1 MWRRPPGAVWNGDR
15 PMVSLKPMVGAARRM
30 VECDREN
37 DGRRLFTATAAR
49 SVCVPAP
56 PGYHPV
62 SSNRDT
68 HGTKNSNISVF
79 WRSVCETHARKKQ
92 LTITLATS
100 SWFRNF
106 LGQIHS
112 LVEQWRRR
120 RRKQQRRWQTGWQR
134 RRQAGW
140 QRRAWFHADL
150 HVWLAFEVDVSNE
163 RKERGHELGHE
174 LCSISGPSFA
184 VRRALAVFAPIP

>member
-1 MWRRPPGAVWNGDR
+1 MSASPPAHPPTQKSHTRFTFTDHIHTMWRRPPGAVWNGDR

-68 HGTKNSNISVF
+68 HGTKNFNISAF
-79 WRSVCETHARKKQ
+79 WRSVFETHAR
-92 LTITLATS
+92 
-100 SWFRNF
+100 
-106 LGQIHS
+106 
-112 LVEQWRRR
+112 
-120 RRKQQRRWQTGWQR
+120 
-134 RRQAGW
+134 
-140 QRRAWFHADL
+140 
-150 HVWLAFEVDVSNE
+150 SN
-163 RKERGHELGHE
+163 H
-174 LCSISGPSFA
+174 
-184 VRRALAVFAPIP
+184 

>member
-1 MWRRPPGAVWNGDR
+1 MSASPPAHPPTSLEIPHTIHIHTMWRRPPGAVWNGDR

-68 HGTKNSNISVF
+68 HGTTNFYISAF
-79 WRSVCETHARKKQ
+79 WRSVCETHAR
-92 LTITLATS
+92 T
-100 SWFRNF
+100 N
-106 LGQIHS
+106 
-112 LVEQWRRR
+112 
-120 RRKQQRRWQTGWQR
+120 
-134 RRQAGW
+134 
-140 QRRAWFHADL
+140 
-150 HVWLAFEVDVSNE
+150 N
-163 RKERGHELGHE
+163 
-174 LCSISGPSFA
+174 
-184 VRRALAVFAPIP
+184 

>member
-49 SVCVPAP
+49 SVCGSRLP
-56 PGYHPV
+56 PVYTRCLLTG
-62 SSNRDT
+62 T
-68 HGTKNSNISVF
+68 HTGLRTLTSPHFGALCLKRMRARTINGNIGNVIF
-79 WRSVCETHARKKQ
+79 GF
-92 LTITLATS
+92 I
-100 SWFRNF
+100 
-106 LGQIHS
+106 GQIHS

-184 VRRALAVFAPIP
+184 VRWALAVRFAPIP